1 MITSIFSKSK
11 PINYIIVMVVLVIA
25 FALHFFYEVKDDNY
39 TIISFIAL
47 SIGLFYVFIT
57 DFVISKN
64 DLTKRNSYGIML
76 LALFFV
82 IFPEVFGNIN
92 IMVANLLVLFA
103 LRRLF
108 SLHTKRDLTKK
119 FFDAVFWIALSTL
132 FYTWAVLYLFVVF
145 IALGYY
151 WQNEGKYIAVSL
163 FGVVTVFILLVL
175 YNIVFKDQY
184 LSQTNFDFSYGFDFS
199 DYNSLSEI
207 IKLTVVVALYL
218 WSLIFYLKNTSEKNK
233 TLKPIHT
240 LIILASFIA
249 IIIAVLAPVKNGNEI
264 VFFMLPFSIIV
275 ANYIETIDKLWF
287 KEMLV
292 VLLILVPIT
301 NLLL

>member
-25 FALHFFYEVKDDNY
+25 FALHFFYEVKDGNY

-119 FFDAVFWIALSTL
+119 FFDAVFWIAVSAL

-184 LSQTNFDFSYGFDFS
+184 LSQTNFDFSYGFDFL

-207 IKLTVVVALYL
+207 IKFTVVLALYL

>member
-25 FALHFFYEVKDDNY
+25 FALHFFYEVKDGNY

-119 FFDAVFWIALSTL
+119 FFDAVFWIALSAL

-163 FGVVTVFILLVL
+163 LGVVTVFILLVL

-207 IKLTVVVALYL
+207 TKLTVVVALYL

-233 TLKPIHT
+233 TLRPIHT

-249 IIIAVLAPVKNGNEI
+249 IIIAVLAPEKNGNEI

-275 ANYIETIDKLWF
+275 ANYIETVDKLWF

-292 VLLILVPIT
+292 VLLILVPII

>member
-119 FFDAVFWIALSTL
+119 FFDAVFWIAVSAL

>member
-25 FALHFFYEVKDDNY
+25 FALHFFYEVKDGNY

-119 FFDAVFWIALSTL
+119 FFDAVFWIAVSAL

-275 ANYIETIDKLWF
+275 ANYIETVDKLWF

-292 VLLILVPIT
+292 VLLILVPII

>member
-119 FFDAVFWIALSTL
+119 FFDAVFWIAVSAL

-184 LSQTNFDFSYGFDFS
+184 LSQTNFDFSYGFDFL

-207 IKLTVVVALYL
+207 IKFTVVLALYL

-264 VFFMLPFSIIV
+264 VFFV
-275 ANYIETIDKLWF
+275 TIF
-287 KEMLV
+287 Y
-292 VLLILVPIT
+292 
-301 NLLL
+301 NCC

>member
-25 FALHFFYEVKDDNY
+25 FALHFFYEVKDGNY

-119 FFDAVFWIALSTL
+119 FFDAVFWIALSAL

-275 ANYIETIDKLWF
+275 ANYIETVDKLWF

-292 VLLILVPIT
+292 VLLILVPII

>member
-25 FALHFFYEVKDDNY
+25 FALHFFYEVKDGNY

-119 FFDAVFWIALSTL
+119 FFDAVFWIALSAL

-292 VLLILVPIT
+292 VLLILVPII

>member
-119 FFDAVFWIALSTL
+119 FFDAVFWIAVSAL

-184 LSQTNFDFSYGFDFS
+184 LSQTNFDFSYGFDFL

-275 ANYIETIDKLWF
+275 ANYIETVDKLWF

>member
-25 FALHFFYEVKDDNY
+25 FALHFFYEVKDGNY
-39 TIISFIAL
+39 TTISFIAL

-218 WSLIFYLKNTSEKNK
+218 WSLILYLKNTSEKNK

-240 LIILASFIA
+240 LIILASFVA

-275 ANYIETIDKLWF
+275 ANYIETVDKLWF

-292 VLLILVPIT
+292 VLLILVPII

>member
-119 FFDAVFWIALSTL
+119 FFDAVFWIALSAL

-184 LSQTNFDFSYGFDFS
+184 LSQTNFDFSYGFDFL

-207 IKLTVVVALYL
+207 IKFTVVLALYI

>member
-25 FALHFFYEVKDDNY
+25 FALHFFYEVKDGNY

-119 FFDAVFWIALSTL
+119 FFDAVFWIALSAL

-218 WSLIFYLKNTSEKNK
+218 WSLIFYLKNTSEKSK

-275 ANYIETIDKLWF
+275 ANYIETVDKLWF

-292 VLLILVPIT
+292 VLLILAPII

>member
-119 FFDAVFWIALSTL
+119 FFDAVFWIALSAL

-218 WSLIFYLKNTSEKNK
+218 WSLIFYLKNTSEKSK

-275 ANYIETIDKLWF
+275 ANYIETVDKLWF

-292 VLLILVPIT
+292 VLLILAPII

>member
-1 MITSIFSKSK
+1 
-11 PINYIIVMVVLVIA
+11 MVVLVIA

-275 ANYIETIDKLWF
+275 ANYIETVDKLWF

-292 VLLILVPIT
+292 VLLILVPII

>member
-119 FFDAVFWIALSTL
+119 FFDAVFWIAVSAL

-184 LSQTNFDFSYGFDFS
+184 LSQTNFDFSYGFDFL

-207 IKLTVVVALYL
+207 IKFTVVLALYL

-275 ANYIETIDKLWF
+275 ANYIETVDKLWF

>member
-25 FALHFFYEVKDDNY
+25 FALHFFYEVKDGNY

-92 IMVANLLVLFA
+92 IMVANLLILFA

-275 ANYIETIDKLWF
+275 ANYIETVDKLWF

-292 VLLILVPIT
+292 VLLILVPII

>member
-218 WSLIFYLKNTSEKNK
+218 WSLILYLKNTSEKNK

-240 LIILASFIA
+240 LITLASFIA

>member
-25 FALHFFYEVKDDNY
+25 FALHFFYEVKDGNY

-119 FFDAVFWIALSTL
+119 FFDAVFWIAVSAL

-184 LSQTNFDFSYGFDFS
+184 LSQTNFDFSYGFDFL

-207 IKLTVVVALYL
+207 IKFTVVLALYI

>member
-76 LALFFV
+76 LALFFI

-119 FFDAVFWIALSTL
+119 FFDAVFWIAVSAL

-184 LSQTNFDFSYGFDFS
+184 LSQTNFDFSYGFDFL

-207 IKLTVVVALYL
+207 IKFTVVLALYL

>member
-25 FALHFFYEVKDDNY
+25 FALHFFYEVKDGNY

-119 FFDAVFWIALSTL
+119 FFDAVFWIALSAL

-218 WSLIFYLKNTSEKNK
+218 WSLILYLKNTSEKNK

-240 LIILASFIA
+240 LITLASFIA

-275 ANYIETIDKLWF
+275 ANYIETVDKLWF

-292 VLLILVPIT
+292 VLLILVPII

>member
-25 FALHFFYEVKDDNY
+25 FALHFFYEVKDGNY

-218 WSLIFYLKNTSEKNK
+218 WSLILYLKNTSEKNK

-240 LIILASFIA
+240 LITLASFIA

-275 ANYIETIDKLWF
+275 ANYIETVDKLWF

-292 VLLILVPIT
+292 VLLILVPII

>member
-25 FALHFFYEVKDDNY
+25 FALHFFYEVKDGNY

-119 FFDAVFWIALSTL
+119 FFDAVFWIAVSAL

-184 LSQTNFDFSYGFDFS
+184 LSQTNFDFSYGFDFL

-207 IKLTVVVALYL
+207 IKFTVVLALYL

-292 VLLILVPIT
+292 VLLILVPII

>member
-25 FALHFFYEVKDDNY
+25 FALHFFYEVKDGNY

-218 WSLIFYLKNTSEKNK
+218 WSLILYLKNTSEKNK

-240 LIILASFIA
+240 LITLASFIA

>member
-25 FALHFFYEVKDDNY
+25 FALHFFYEVKDGNY

-199 DYNSLSEI
+199 DYNSMSEI

-218 WSLIFYLKNTSEKNK
+218 WSLILYLKNTSEKNK

-240 LIILASFIA
+240 LITLASFIA

-275 ANYIETIDKLWF
+275 ANYIETVDKLWF

-292 VLLILVPIT
+292 VLLILVPII

>member
-25 FALHFFYEVKDDNY
+25 FALHFFYEVKDGNY

-119 FFDAVFWIALSTL
+119 FFDAVFWIALSAL

-184 LSQTNFDFSYGFDFS
+184 LSQTNFDFSYGFDFL

>member
-25 FALHFFYEVKDDNY
+25 FALHFFYEVKDGNY

-92 IMVANLLVLFA
+92 IMVANLLILFA

-184 LSQTNFDFSYGFDFS
+184 LSQTNFDFSYGFDFL

-207 IKLTVVVALYL
+207 IKFTVVLALYL

>member
-25 FALHFFYEVKDDNY
+25 FALHFFYEVKDGNY

-119 FFDAVFWIALSTL
+119 FFDAVFWIALSAL

-151 WQNEGKYIAVSL
+151 WQNVGKYIAVSL

-218 WSLIFYLKNTSEKNK
+218 WSLIFYLKNTSEKSK

-275 ANYIETIDKLWF
+275 ANYIETVDKLWF

-292 VLLILVPIT
+292 VLLILAPII

>member
-119 FFDAVFWIALSTL
+119 FFDAVFWIAVSAL

-184 LSQTNFDFSYGFDFS
+184 LSQTNFDFSYGFDFL

-207 IKLTVVVALYL
+207 IKFTVVLALYL

-292 VLLILVPIT
+292 VLLILVPII

>member
-119 FFDAVFWIALSTL
+119 FFDAVFWIALSAL

-184 LSQTNFDFSYGFDFS
+184 LSQTNFDFSYGFDFL

-207 IKLTVVVALYL
+207 IKFTVVLALYL

>member
-25 FALHFFYEVKDDNY
+25 FALHFFYEVKDGNY

-119 FFDAVFWIALSTL
+119 FFDAVFWIALSAL

-275 ANYIETIDKLWF
+275 ANYIETVDKLWF

-292 VLLILVPIT
+292 VLLILAPII

>member
-25 FALHFFYEVKDDNY
+25 FALHFFYEVKDGNY

-119 FFDAVFWIALSTL
+119 FFDAVFWIALSAL

-218 WSLIFYLKNTSEKNK
+218 WSLIFYLKNTSEKSK

-275 ANYIETIDKLWF
+275 ANYIETVDKLWF

-292 VLLILVPIT
+292 VLLILVPII

>member
-218 WSLIFYLKNTSEKNK
+218 WSLILYLKNTSEKNK

-240 LIILASFIA
+240 LITLASFIA

-275 ANYIETIDKLWF
+275 ANYIETVDKLWF

-292 VLLILVPIT
+292 VLLILVPII

>member
-25 FALHFFYEVKDDNY
+25 FALHFFYEVKDGNY

-119 FFDAVFWIALSTL
+119 FFDAVFWIALSAL

-184 LSQTNFDFSYGFDFS
+184 LSQTNFDFSYGFDFL

-207 IKLTVVVALYL
+207 IKFTVVLALYL

>member
-119 FFDAVFWIALSTL
+119 FFDAVFWIAVSAL

-184 LSQTNFDFSYGFDFS
+184 LSQTNFDFSYGFDFL

-207 IKLTVVVALYL
+207 IKFTVVLALYL

-240 LIILASFIA
+240 LIILASFVA

>member
-1 MITSIFSKSK
+1 
-11 PINYIIVMVVLVIA
+11 
-25 FALHFFYEVKDDNY
+25 
-39 TIISFIAL
+39 
-47 SIGLFYVFIT
+47 
-57 DFVISKN
+57 
-64 DLTKRNSYGIML
+64 
-76 LALFFV
+76 
-82 IFPEVFGNIN
+82 
-92 IMVANLLVLFA
+92 MVANLLVLFA

-218 WSLIFYLKNTSEKNK
+218 WSLILYLKNTSEKNK

-240 LIILASFIA
+240 LITLASFIA

-275 ANYIETIDKLWF
+275 ANYIETVDKLWF

-292 VLLILVPIT
+292 VLLILVPII

>member
-1 MITSIFSKSK
+1 
-11 PINYIIVMVVLVIA
+11 MVVLVIA
-25 FALHFFYEVKDDNY
+25 FALHFFYEVKDGNY

-92 IMVANLLVLFA
+92 IMVANLLILFA

-275 ANYIETIDKLWF
+275 ANYIETVDKLWF

-292 VLLILVPIT
+292 VLLILVPII

>member
-275 ANYIETIDKLWF
+275 ANYIETVDKLWF

-292 VLLILVPIT
+292 VLLILVPII

>member
-92 IMVANLLVLFA
+92 IMVANLLILFA

-184 LSQTNFDFSYGFDFS
+184 LSQTNFDFSYGFDFL

-207 IKLTVVVALYL
+207 IKFTVVLALYL

>member
-25 FALHFFYEVKDDNY
+25 FALHFFYEVKDGNY

-92 IMVANLLVLFA
+92 IMVANLLILFA

-218 WSLIFYLKNTSEKNK
+218 WSLIFYLKNTSEKSK

-275 ANYIETIDKLWF
+275 ANYIETVDKLWF

-292 VLLILVPIT
+292 VLLILVPII

>member
-25 FALHFFYEVKDDNY
+25 FALHFFYEVKDGNY

-119 FFDAVFWIALSTL
+119 FFDAVFWIAVSAL

-184 LSQTNFDFSYGFDFS
+184 LSQTNFDFSYGFDFL

-207 IKLTVVVALYL
+207 IKFTVVLALYL

-240 LIILASFIA
+240 LIILASFVA
-249 IIIAVLAPVKNGNEI
+249 IIIAVLAPVKKGNEI

>member
-184 LSQTNFDFSYGFDFS
+184 LSQTNFDFSYGFDFL

-207 IKLTVVVALYL
+207 IKFTVVLALYI